1 MTSLVY
7 FMHGGKW
14 HVVPDQE
21 INVNAVMRNLIEF
34 DSGQDILEGALV
46 YRIRRKHA
54 ETDKSAQ
61 DKSKNV
67 QLLVAWRVEHTK
79 ELDVRL
85 VLVEHDGELDKDKLK
100 KLYQK
105 YWHLLTAQVK
115 LKENKWLLSDATT
128 LKTTAKIMK
137 GGCRWNIFISE
148 TTGYEI
154 KKPLWIDEER

>member
-1 MTSLVY
+1 
-7 FMHGGKW
+7 MHGGKW

-105 YWHLLTAQVK
+105 
-115 LKENKWLLSDATT
+115 
-128 LKTTAKIMK
+128 
-137 GGCRWNIFISE
+137 
-148 TTGYEI
+148 
-154 KKPLWIDEER
+154 